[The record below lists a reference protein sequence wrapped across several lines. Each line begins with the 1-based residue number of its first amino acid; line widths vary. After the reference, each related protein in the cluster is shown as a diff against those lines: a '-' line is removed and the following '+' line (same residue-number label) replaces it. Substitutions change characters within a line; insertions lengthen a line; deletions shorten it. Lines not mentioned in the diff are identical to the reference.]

1 MTAQARFVRQHFG
14 GPEPAGQL
22 GLGLEARDDGHRHV
36 GVERPQDRDR
46 AQPQRAGPV
55 HQNPARSG
63 RRVAGDRVQGHRE
76 RVGEHGHLVGNRVG
90 HREQHAVVGRHQ
102 LGVSAGHV
110 GRHPGVDAGFDVA
123 VGEAPAQAVVAVLA
137 GGARRFDA
145 ARPARQPRVEH
156 HPLPDLHS
164 PRLRPHRHHVGHH
177 LVAHDLRE
185 GTEGGHRV
193 VDVVLAEV
201 HQDLFGV
208 RPADAGQ
215 PRPGDHPILV
225 QRLRIGHLTQRRRGA
240 RQVLGQQ
247 VGVIGNLEGLRR
259 YAVDERLHRGAIPAT
274 PAMNVSMSA
283 FFTSTTAFM
292 SGT

>member
-1 MTAQARFVRQHFG
+1 MRQHFG
-14 GPEPAGQL
+14 GPESAGQL
-22 GLGLEARDDGHRHV
+22 RLGLEARHHGHRHL

-46 AQPQRAGPV
+46 AQPQRARPV
-55 HQNPARSG
+55 HQDPARAR
-63 RRVAGDRVQGHRE
+63 RRVAGDRVQGHRK
-76 RVGEHGHLVGNRVG
+76 RVGEHGHLVGNRIG
-90 HREQHAVVGRHQ
+90 NGEQHAVVGRHQ

-123 VGEAPAQAVVAVLA
+123 VGEAEAQAVVAALA
-137 GGARRFDA
+137 RGTRRVDA

-164 PRLRPHRHHVGHH
+164 SCLRTYRDHVGHH
-177 LVAHDLRE
+177 LVAHDLRK
-185 GTEGGHRV
+185 GTERGHRV

-201 HQDLFGV
+201 HQDLLGV

-225 QRLRIGHLTQRRRGA
+225 QQLRIGHLLQRRRGA
-240 RQVLGQQ
+240 GQVLGQH
-247 VGVIGNLEGLRR
+247 VGAIGNLERLRR
-259 YAVDERLHRGAIPAT
+259 HAVDQCLHRAAIPAT